1 MTFEFNYIFCTN
13 VIKAGYR
20 NLHLKSG
27 RNLYHNTY
35 IWAKVYFLYRLME
48 SKMIL
53 DILHF
58 KDCPCRAVTKVIW
71 IKVCI
76 GAFYLSSCF
85 GDIFQLMSWNRLH
98 DLIFVLL
105 FLKQTK
111 LLIISVKFF
120 IPRIF
125 LKTKDVKWSC
135 FHIFILRFIG
145 EEWLSCWKEGIFCSY
160 YGMKTTAVYLHC
172 MNIMKRRILYSKFCQ
187 RKISL
192 LILSILIILG
202 TDYSTSHLVI
212 LVQKR

>member
-1 MTFEFNYIFCTN
+1 
-13 VIKAGYR
+13 
-20 NLHLKSG
+20 
-27 RNLYHNTY
+27 
-35 IWAKVYFLYRLME
+35 ME

-145 EEWLSCWKEGIFCSY
+145 EEWLSCWKEGSFCSY
-160 YGMKTTAVYLHC
+160 YRMKTTAVYLHC
-172 MNIMKRRILYSKFCQ
+172 MNIMKRRIFYSKFCQ

-212 LVQKR
+212 LGQKK

>member
-1 MTFEFNYIFCTN
+1 M
-13 VIKAGYR
+13 
-20 NLHLKSG
+20 
-27 RNLYHNTY
+27 
-35 IWAKVYFLYRLME
+35 
-48 SKMIL
+48 L

-58 KDCPCRAVTKVIW
+58 KDCPYRAVAKVNW

-85 GDIFQLMSWNRLH
+85 GGISQLCLGTGFMIQYLPYYLSSK
-98 DLIFVLL
+98 
-105 FLKQTK
+105 LKTK

-145 EEWLSCWKEGIFCSY
+145 EEWLSCWKEGSFCSY
-160 YGMKTTAVYLHC
+160 YRMKTTAVYLHC
-172 MNIMKRRILYSKFCQ
+172 MNIMKRRIFYSKFCQ

-202 TDYSTSHLVI
+202 TVYSTSHLVI
-212 LVQKR
+212 LGQKK